1 MTITEVCA
9 ENQKDI
15 CLTSEPTS
23 TAPVTGTRPLPTFT
37 LDFGSIKSM
46 VEYRFTLLDA
56 YVDVN
61 GLPTFVT
68 VLEPVKE
75 KFQELL
81 LDMANHGLS
90 AKIRKVSEKL
100 VISVFPKPNLGNPRK
115 LINLLLFIATIGT
128 VGLASYSLIFDVDPR
143 LTEAL
148 FRNSN
153 LTSQV
158 IILGVSILGIVG
170 VHEMGHVLANR
181 YHRMDAT
188 LPYFVPAPPPFPFG
202 TFGAVISLRGPPGN
216 RDQLFDLGFSG
227 PVAGFMATIVVAIFA
242 FLTAPLITNQQ
253 ATQLVAANLLSAKG
267 WPNTPLLLE
276 LIGELGLRVAPPGYV
291 PVLTQ
296 VAFAAEVG
304 ALITFLNILPVW
316 QLDGGHISRATFG
329 ERGHKLAAFIGFAIL
344 LLARYWGFAI
354 LLLVFMLASRRPL
367 EGVEPLDDVSPLS
380 KSRKLLFGLTLVM
393 LVLTFVI
400 F

>member
-1 MTITEVCA
+1 MTTEP
-9 ENQKDI
+9 N
-15 CLTSEPTS
+15 P
-23 TAPVTGTRPLPTFT
+23 PVAQAQPLPTFT
-37 LDFGSIKSM
+37 LDFGSIRSM

-68 VLEPVKE
+68 AQEPVKE
-75 KFQELL
+75 KFQDLL
-81 LDMANHGLS
+81 RDLANHGLS

-100 VISVFPKPNLGNPRK
+100 VISIFPKPNLGRPRK
-115 LINLLLFIATIGT
+115 LINLLLFIATIVT

-143 LTEAL
+143 LTSAL
-148 FRNSN
+148 FQTSN

-170 VHEMGHVLANR
+170 IHEMGHVFANR

-227 PVAGFMATIVVAIFA
+227 PVAGFLATVVVAFVA
-242 FLTAPLITNQQ
+242 FLTAPLITEQQ
-253 ATQLVAANLLSAKG
+253 ATQLVAAGLLSTKG
-267 WPNTPLLLE
+267 WPNTPLFLE
-276 LIGELGLRVAPPGYV
+276 LIGELGLRAVPPGYV
-291 PVLTQ
+291 LVLTQ

-316 QLDGGHISRATFG
+316 QLDGGHISRAAFG
-329 ERGHKLAAFIGFAIL
+329 ERGHKLTALIGFAIL

-367 EGVEPLDDVSPLS
+367 QGVEPLDDVSPLS
-380 KSRKLLFGLTLVM
+380 KSRKVLYGMSLVM